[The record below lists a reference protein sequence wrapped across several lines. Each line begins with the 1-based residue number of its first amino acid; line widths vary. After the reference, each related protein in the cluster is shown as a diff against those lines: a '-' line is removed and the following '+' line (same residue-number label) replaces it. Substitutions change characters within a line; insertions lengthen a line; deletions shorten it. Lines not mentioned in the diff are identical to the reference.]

1 MNRIRDA
8 LLAVFTLWP
17 AAAAAQQ
24 AVRPAPP
31 EQPGTVTPDAPLA
44 FPAVLAPA
52 HTMSLSEALAYARA
66 HQPAVRAALARI
78 RAQAELANVPR
89 AQWYPTIGAT
99 AQLFAATANNTT
111 GTYVYAGSRGYSEDR
126 RDARHRH
133 GSWSPYASTFVG
145 LGVNQELFDF
155 GRIAAQA
162 AAADAL
168 TDVERQRTRSVTL
181 DVTFNVEE
189 AYFSVFAAKAILK
202 ASEDA
207 YERSRVHRE
216 LANAGVSAGLRSP
229 IELTRANADL
239 AQFDIARVRAQG
251 GLSTAQTVF
260 AATVGAPDAAL
271 DVASAPPAP
280 AELPDL
286 SAAIQRAEAAD
297 PRLLEALK
305 QLRAEELSTQ
315 AIGAETRPSLAL
327 TGTISGRAGAAP
339 ASGTGTIPDTGGW
352 VPSVP
357 NWDVGVVL
365 SWPLFDPTVSA
376 RASASRAREQVRHE
390 DISLVREQETAL
402 IREAYSAV
410 DVARSVVPGLRRA
423 VDAARANYDQAD
435 ARFKAGL
442 GTSVELA
449 DAENLR
455 TQAEIQLVLGE
466 FELARTRAAFG
477 RTIAEGP

>member
-1 MNRIRDA
+1 MTRFRDA

-17 AAAAAQQ
+17 AVASAQK
-24 AVRPAPP
+24 VRSTPTDKSAP
-31 EQPGTVTPDAPLA
+31 VTTDTPLA
-44 FPAVLAPA
+44 FQAPPAPI
-52 HTMSLSEALAYARA
+52 HSMSLAEALAYARA
-66 HQPAVRAALARI
+66 HQPAVRAAVARI
-78 RAQAELANVPR
+78 RAQAEQANIPR
-89 AQWYPTIGAT
+89 SQWYPTVGAT

-111 GTYVYAGSRGYSEDR
+111 GTYVSPGDLDIPRIGATRGT
-126 RDARHRH
+126 AT

-145 LGVNQELFDF
+145 VGINQELFDF

-202 ASEDA
+202 ASQDA

-260 AATVGAPDAAL
+260 AASVGAPDPAL
-271 DVASAPPAP
+271 DVAAAPPAP
-280 AELPDL
+280 GELPNL

-297 PRLLEALK
+297 PRLLAAIA
-305 QLRAEELSTQ
+305 QLRAAELDTRS
-315 AIGAETRPSLAL
+315 IRAETRPNLAL

-339 ASGTGTIPDTGGW
+339 ASGTGTIPDSGGW

-376 RASASRAREQVRHE
+376 RASASRARELVRN
-390 DISLVREQETAL
+390 DDVSLVREEETAL

-410 DVARSVVPGLRRA
+410 DVARTVVPGLRRA

-466 FELARTRAAFG
+466 FELARARAAFG
-477 RTIAEGP
+477 RTIAEGL

>member
-1 MNRIRDA
+1 MTRFRGA
-8 LLAVFTLWP
+8 LFAVFTLWP
-17 AAAAAQQ
+17 AAAGAQQ
-24 AVRPAPP
+24 VRSAPTDQSAP
-31 EQPGTVTPDAPLA
+31 VTTDTPLA
-44 FPAVLAPA
+44 FDPPPAPV
-52 HTMSLSEALAYARA
+52 HSMSLAEALAYARA
-66 HQPAVRAALARI
+66 HQPAVRAAVARI
-78 RAQAELANVPR
+78 RAQAEVANIPR
-89 AQWYPTIGAT
+89 SQWYPTVGAT

-111 GTYVYAGSRGYSEDR
+111 GTYVSAAHIDIPRIGATRGT
-126 RDARHRH
+126 AT

-145 LGVNQELFDF
+145 VGVNQELFDF

-202 ASEDA
+202 ASQDA
-207 YERSRVHRE
+207 YDRSRVHRE

-251 GLSTAQTVF
+251 GLSIAQTVF
-260 AATVGAPDAAL
+260 AATVGAPDPEL
-271 DVASAPPAP
+271 DVATAPPAP
-280 AELPDL
+280 GELPNL

-297 PRLLEALK
+297 PRLLAAIT
-305 QLRAEELSTQ
+305 QLRATELDTR
-315 AIGAETRPSLAL
+315 AIRAETRPNLGL

-339 ASGTGTIPDTGGW
+339 ASGTGTIPDSGGW

-376 RASASRAREQVRHE
+376 RVSASRARELVRTE
-390 DISLVREQETAL
+390 DVSLVREEETAL

-410 DVARSVVPGLRRA
+410 DVARTVVPGLRRA

-455 TQAEIQLVLGE
+455 TEAEIQLVLGE
-466 FELARTRAAFG
+466 FELARARAAFG
-477 RTIAEGP
+477 RTIAEGL

>member
-1 MNRIRDA
+1 MTRFRDA
-8 LLAVFTLWP
+8 LVAVFILLP
-17 AAAAAQQ
+17 AVARAQE
-24 AVRPAPP
+24 VRPAPTDSAAP
-31 EQPGTVTPDAPLA
+31 AASDAPLA
-44 FPAVLAPA
+44 FQPPPTPVRS
-52 HTMSLSEALAYARA
+52 MSLAEALAYARA
-66 HQPAVRAALARI
+66 HQPAVRAAVARI
-78 RAQAELANVPR
+78 RAQAEQANVPR
-89 AQWYPTIGAT
+89 SQWYPTVGAT

-111 GTYVYAGSRGYSEDR
+111 GTYVSPGSLDIPRIGATR
-126 RDARHRH
+126 ATGT
-133 GSWSPYASTFVG
+133 GSWSPYASTLVG
-145 LGVNQELFDF
+145 VGINQELFDF

-168 TDVERQRTRSVTL
+168 TDVERQRSRSVTL

-202 ASEDA
+202 ASQDA

-216 LANAGVSAGLRSP
+216 LANAGVRAGMRSP

-260 AATVGAPDAAL
+260 AATVGVPDPGL
-271 DVASAPPAP
+271 DVATAPPAP
-280 AELPDL
+280 GELPNL

-297 PRLLEALK
+297 PRLLAAIT
-305 QLRAEELSTQ
+305 QLRAAELATR
-315 AIGAETRPSLAL
+315 AIRAETRPNLAL

-339 ASGTGTIPDTGGW
+339 ASGTGTIPDGGGW
-352 VPSVP
+352 VPRVP

-376 RASASRAREQVRHE
+376 RVSASRARELVRTE
-390 DISLVREQETAL
+390 DVSLVREEETAL

-410 DVARSVVPGLRRA
+410 DVARTVVPGLRRA

-466 FELARTRAAFG
+466 FELARARAAFG
-477 RTIAEGP
+477 RTIAEGL

>member
-1 MNRIRDA
+1 MTRFRDA
-8 LLAVFTLWP
+8 LLAVFTLWS
-17 AAAAAQQ
+17 AVAGAQE
-24 AVRPAPP
+24 VRPAATDKSAP
-31 EQPGTVTPDAPLA
+31 VTTDTPLA
-44 FPAVLAPA
+44 FEPPPAPI
-52 HTMSLSEALAYARA
+52 HGMSLGEALAYARA
-66 HQPAVRAALARI
+66 HQPAVRAAVARI
-78 RAQAELANVPR
+78 RAQAEQANIPR
-89 AQWYPTIGAT
+89 SQWYPTVGAT

-111 GTYVYAGSRGYSEDR
+111 GTYVTAGHIDIPRIGATRGT
-126 RDARHRH
+126 AT

-145 LGVNQELFDF
+145 VGVNQELFDF

-168 TDVERQRTRSVTL
+168 TDVERQRTRSITL

-202 ASEDA
+202 ASQDA
-207 YERSRVHRE
+207 YDRSRAHRE

-260 AATVGAPDAAL
+260 AATVGVPDPEL
-271 DVASAPPAP
+271 DVATAPPAP
-280 AELPDL
+280 AELPNL

-297 PRLLEALK
+297 PRLLAALT
-305 QLRAEELSTQ
+305 QLRATELDTR
-315 AIGAETRPSLAL
+315 AIRAETRPNLAL

-339 ASGTGTIPDTGGW
+339 ASGTGTTPDSGGW

-376 RASASRAREQVRHE
+376 RVSASRARELVRTE
-390 DISLVREQETAL
+390 DVSLVREEETAL

-410 DVARSVVPGLRRA
+410 AVTRAVVPGLRRA

-455 TQAEIQLVLGE
+455 TEAEIQLVLGE
-466 FELARTRAAFG
+466 FELARARAAFG
-477 RTIAEGP
+477 RTIAEGL

>member
-1 MNRIRDA
+1 MTRPRDA
-8 LLAVFTLWP
+8 LFAVFALWP
-17 AAAAAQQ
+17 ALASAQ
-24 AVRPAPP
+24 AVRPAASDRSPS
-31 EQPGTVTPDAPLA
+31 VTTDPPLA
-44 FPAVLAPA
+44 FQPPPAPVRSMNLA
-52 HTMSLSEALAYARA
+52 EALAYARA
-66 HQPAVRAALARI
+66 HQPAVLVAVARI
-78 RAQAELANVPR
+78 RAQAEQANVPR
-89 AQWYPTIGAT
+89 SQWYPTVGAT

-111 GTYVYAGSRGYSEDR
+111 GTYVSPDRMDIPRIGGTRGT
-126 RDARHRH
+126 AT

-145 LGVNQELFDF
+145 VGVNQELFDF

-168 TDVERQRTRSVTL
+168 TDVERQRTRSATL
-181 DVTFNVEE
+181 DVSFNVEE
-189 AYFSVFAAKAILK
+189 AYFSVFAAKAILR
-202 ASEDA
+202 ASQDA
-207 YERSRVHRE
+207 YERSRVHRD
-216 LANAGVSAGLRSP
+216 LANAGVNAGMRSP

-260 AATVGAPDAAL
+260 AATVGVTDPEL
-271 DVASAPPAP
+271 DVATAPPAP

-286 SAAIQRAEAAD
+286 SAAIQRAEDAD
-297 PRLLEALK
+297 PRLRAAIA
-305 QLRAEELSTQ
+305 QLRAAELDTR
-315 AIGAETRPSLAL
+315 AIRAETRPNLAL
-327 TGTISGRAGAAP
+327 TGTLSGRAGGAP
-339 ASGTGTIPDTGGW
+339 ASGAGSTPDSGGW

-376 RASASRAREQVRHE
+376 RVKASHAREFVRTA
-390 DISLVREQETAL
+390 DVSLVRAEEQAV

-410 DVARSVVPGLRRA
+410 DVARTVVPGLRRA

-477 RTIAEGP
+477 RTIAEGL

>member
-1 MNRIRDA
+1 MNRTRDA
-8 LLAVFTLWP
+8 LLAVFTFWP

-24 AVRPAPP
+24 VARPAPP
-31 EQPGTVTPDAPLA
+31 LPAASAMPDAPLA
-44 FPAVLAPA
+44 FPAAAAPA
-52 HTMSLSEALAYARA
+52 HTMSLGEALAYARA
-66 HQPAVRAALARI
+66 HQPAVRAAVARI
-78 RAQAELANVPR
+78 RAQAEQANVPR
-89 AQWYPTIGAT
+89 AQWYPTLGAT

-111 GTYVYAGSRGYSEDR
+111 GTYVSPGHMDIPRIGATRGT
-126 RDARHRH
+126 AT

-189 AYFSVFAAKAILK
+189 AYFSVFAAKAILN

-260 AATVGAPDAAL
+260 AATVGVPDSAL

-286 SAAIQRAEAAD
+286 SAAIQHAEAAD
-297 PRLLEALK
+297 PRLLEALR
-305 QLRAEELSTQ
+305 QLRAEELNTR
-315 AIGAETRPSLAL
+315 AIGAETRPNLAL

-339 ASGTGTIPDTGGW
+339 ASGTGTVPDSGGW

-390 DISLVREQETAL
+390 NISLVREQETAL

-410 DVARSVVPGLRRA
+410 DVARTVVPGLRRA

-466 FELARTRAAFG
+466 FELARARAAFG

>member
-1 MNRIRDA
+1 MIRIRDA
-8 LLAVFTLWP
+8 LFAVFTFWP
-17 AAAAAQQ
+17 AVAGAQ
-24 AVRPAPP
+24 AVHTAPP
-31 EQPGTVTPDAPLA
+31 DKSAPVTVDTPLA
-44 FPAVLAPA
+44 FQPPPAPV
-52 HTMSLSEALAYARA
+52 HSMSLAEALAYARA
-66 HQPAVRAALARI
+66 HQPAVREAVARI
-78 RAQAELANVPR
+78 RAQAEQANVPR
-89 AQWYPTIGAT
+89 SQWYPTVGAT

-111 GTYVYAGSRGYSEDR
+111 GTYVSPGHMDIPRIGATRGT
-126 RDARHRH
+126 AT

-260 AATVGAPDAAL
+260 AATVGAPDAEL
-271 DVASAPPAP
+271 DVATAPPAP
-280 AELPDL
+280 AELPNL

-297 PRLLEALK
+297 PRLLAAIT
-305 QLRAEELSTQ
+305 QLRAAELDTR
-315 AIGAETRPSLAL
+315 AIRAETRPNLGL

-339 ASGTGTIPDTGGW
+339 ASGTGTIPDNGGW

-376 RASASRAREQVRHE
+376 RANASRAREQVRTE
-390 DISLVREQETAL
+390 DVSLVREEETAL
-402 IREAYSAV
+402 VREAYAAV
-410 DVARSVVPGLRRA
+410 DVARTVVPGLRRA

-455 TQAEIQLVLGE
+455 TEAEIQLVLGE
-466 FELARTRAAFG
+466 FELARARASFG
-477 RTIAEGP
+477 RTIAEGL